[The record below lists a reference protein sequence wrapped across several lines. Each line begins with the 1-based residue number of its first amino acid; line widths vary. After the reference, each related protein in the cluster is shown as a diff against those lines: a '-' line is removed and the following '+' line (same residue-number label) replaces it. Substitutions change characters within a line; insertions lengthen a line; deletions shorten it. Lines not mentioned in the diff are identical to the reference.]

1 MDSLQE
7 IKRQIE
13 KEAGGYEARPAK
25 CKNCNDTGWIT
36 TTDEN
41 GYELAEECS
50 CRKAARIE
58 RQMQRCGL
66 GELLEKCT
74 VENYHATEDWQKK
87 VKTAAVT
94 YKGEGWFFIGGQSG
108 SGKTHICAAI
118 VGREI
123 KKGTPAK
130 YMRWREESTR
140 LKRIAGDEE
149 YRTEMEKLKTI
160 KLLYID
166 DLFKGGTTEADIRLA
181 FELLDQRYSRNNP
194 TIISSELTIGEIR
207 EIDEA
212 IAGRIKE
219 KTEPGASL
227 NIGGN
232 KNRNYRFRS
241 KKHAESGVAI

>member
-1 MDSLQE
+1 MNGLQE
-7 IKRQIE
+7 FKQRIE
-13 KEAGGYEARPAK
+13 KEFGNAEPLPVKCEK
-25 CKNCNDTGWIT
+25 CKDTGWIT
-36 TTDEN
+36 TTDAN
-41 GYELAEECS
+41 GYEMATECN
-50 CRKAARIE
+50 CKKTARIK

-74 VENYHATEDWQKK
+74 LENYKATEDWQKK
-87 VKTAAVT
+87 IKTAAAG
-94 YKGEGWFFIGGQSG
+94 YKGKGWFFIGGQSG
-108 SGKTHICAAI
+108 SGKTHICSAI

-149 YRTEMEKLKTI
+149 YRAEMEKLKTI

-166 DLFKGGTTEADIRLA
+166 DLFKGNTTEADIKLA
-181 FELLDQRYSRNNP
+181 FELIDQRYSRNNP
-194 TIISSELTIGEIR
+194 TIISSELTISEIR

-219 KTEPGASL
+219 QAEFSL
-227 NIGGN
+227 NISNN
-232 KNRNYRFRS
+232 KDRNYRFR
-241 KKHAESGVAI
+241 KG